1 LREIALRIAVDLRN
15 NDLNPRA
22 HLKTRYCRGTL
33 IRGANPPGRN
43 FNLKM
48 ASSIPNIDGIQGRF
62 IGSHLSADD
71 EGWAFIVNVSARKFV
86 TYFGSNGFWF
96 D

>member
-1 LREIALRIAVDLRN
+1 
-15 NDLNPRA
+15 
-22 HLKTRYCRGTL
+22 
-33 IRGANPPGRN
+33 
-43 FNLKM
+43 M

-86 TYFGSNGFWF
+86 TYFGSNGF
-96 D
+96 

>member
-1 LREIALRIAVDLRN
+1 M
-15 NDLNPRA
+15 P
-22 HLKTRYCRGTL
+22 GTL

-48 ASSIPNIDGIQGRF
+48 VSSIPSIDGIQGRF
-62 IGSHLSADD
+62 IGSHLSAND
-71 EGWAFIVNVSARKFV
+71 EGRVVIVNVLARKFV

-96 D
+96 DCGNRRRAGSSCTNSVLANLKAMHCNV